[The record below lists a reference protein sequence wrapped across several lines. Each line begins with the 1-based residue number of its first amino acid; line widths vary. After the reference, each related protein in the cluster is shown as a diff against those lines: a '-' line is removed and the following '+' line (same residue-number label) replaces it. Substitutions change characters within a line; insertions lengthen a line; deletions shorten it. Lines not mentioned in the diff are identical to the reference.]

1 MSRVCDITKSRPN
14 IKNLVSHANNRTKK
28 RQLTNLQERKV
39 WVPELGRSVS
49 LRVTTRAMRT
59 LNKQTNILQFL
70 RKSGVKL

>member
-1 MSRVCDITKSRPN
+1 MSRVCDITGSKPN
-14 IKNLVSHANNRTKK
+14 VKNLVSHANNRTKK
-28 RQLTNLQERKV
+28 RQLPNLQERKV
-39 WVPELGRSVS
+39 WVPELGRNVS